1 MQQDIKITYTSG
13 EEITYHVYPPDYAKW
28 ERATSK
34 SIQEFSGMYDL
45 LFVAHSAYKRE
56 AGGKATKTLDIWMES
71 VIDLEVGAD
80 SPKAISEEV

>member
-1 MQQDIKITYTSG
+1 MQQDIKITYTNG

>member
-34 SIQEFSGMYDL
+34 SIQDFSGMYDL

-56 AGGKATKTLDIWMES
+56 AGGKTVKTLDIWMES